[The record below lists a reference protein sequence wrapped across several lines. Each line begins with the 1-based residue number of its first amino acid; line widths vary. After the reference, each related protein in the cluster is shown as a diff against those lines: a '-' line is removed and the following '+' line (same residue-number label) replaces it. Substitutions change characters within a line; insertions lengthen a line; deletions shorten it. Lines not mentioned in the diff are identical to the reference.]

1 MTVQTRK
8 RRNKLLV
15 PLLIILGLMVF
26 MVLYT
31 TRVIQ
36 DVAVSNIQEVGEDR
50 ISSVAAQLD
59 NYLERTRSALWVT
72 ADTVDFMLRRGSTT
86 AQIEDYIVEET
97 TKQARKFDDNYTGFY
112 AGIIMSIL
120 LGIQF
125 ILQGGYDSAFL
136 FFLVFIPFQMMS
148 IYKWSRNKEAG
159 GASFEPKFLD
169 TPRLVMSIAMLVI
182 ITAGDY
188 VLSTFALMHD
198 GLTDNM
204 PVKILNGLLIS
215 SSFLANYWL
224 IYRKTDSWI
233 YWFIYSVSG
242 IGLFIILG
250 NVFSIVLFTFFL
262 VINSMAGLAWI
273 KGTSK
278 ENLNWVK
285 IFVK

>member
-1 MTVQTRK
+1 MKNTQLWRALG
-8 RRNKLLV
+8 RNVIISIELFATLLGILWIMELSF
-15 PLLIILGLMVF
+15 PSLTLLKWHDPAWVVGIPASIIG
-26 MVLYT
+26 
-31 TRVIQ
+31 
-36 DVAVSNIQEVGEDR
+36 VA
-50 ISSVAAQLD
+50 
-59 NYLERTRSALWVT
+59 
-72 ADTVDFMLRRGSTT
+72 
-86 AQIEDYIVEET
+86 YILT
-97 TKQARKFDDNYTGFY
+97 IRDPHNYTGFY

-148 IYKWSRNKEAG
+148 IYKWSRNKEEG

-204 PVKILNGLLIS
+204 LVKILNGLLIS

-233 YWFIYSVSG
+233 YWFIYSVAG

-273 KGTSK
+273 KGTTD
-278 ENLNWVK
+278 ENLGWLKGIKN
-285 IFVK
+285 

>member
-1 MTVQTRK
+1 MKNTQLWK
-8 RRNKLLV
+8 ALGRNC
-15 PLLIILGLMVF
+15 IISIVLFGALLGLLWLAEMLFPSVTLLKWNDPAW
-26 MVLYT
+26 VVGIPAS
-31 TRVIQ
+31 VIG
-36 DVAVSNIQEVGEDR
+36 VAYI
-50 ISSVAAQLD
+50 L
-59 NYLERTRSALWVT
+59 
-72 ADTVDFMLRRGSTT
+72 TVRDPH
-86 AQIEDYIVEET
+86 
-97 TKQARKFDDNYTGFY
+97 NYTGFY

-148 IYKWSRNKEAG
+148 IYKWSRNKEDG

-182 ITAGDY
+182 ITVGDY

-198 GLTDNM
+198 GLTYNM
-204 PVKILNGLLIS
+204 MVKILNGLLIS

-233 YWFIYSVSG
+233 YWFIYSVAG

-262 VINSMAGLAWI
+262 VINSMAGYAWI
-273 KGTSK
+273 KATTK